1 MGYPKETQIY
11 VASGQVYGG
20 QNRMAPL
27 RNMFPNLV
35 NYPWPLYNFTFQLRN
50 VRGLSK
56 LFMFPH
62 CLKYL
67 MLVDMN
73 NLAGGLI
80 YTKYKSMFGS
90 DFEMVKIK

>member
-1 MGYPKETQIY
+1 
-11 VASGQVYGG
+11 
-20 QNRMAPL
+20 
-27 RNMFPNLV
+27 
-35 NYPWPLYNFTFQLRN
+35 
-50 VRGLSK
+50 
-56 LFMFPH
+56 
-62 CLKYL
+62 